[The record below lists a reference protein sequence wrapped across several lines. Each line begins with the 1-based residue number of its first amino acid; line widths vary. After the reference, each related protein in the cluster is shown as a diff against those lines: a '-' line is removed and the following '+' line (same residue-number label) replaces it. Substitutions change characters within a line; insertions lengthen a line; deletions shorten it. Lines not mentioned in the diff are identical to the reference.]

1 MVICCHNQAV
11 DASQT
16 QARDMKLRLL
26 LALNF
31 FFFFHFTLCDDQAP
45 KKELPFKL

>member
-31 FFFFHFTLCDDQAP
+31 FFFSLYAVRRSGTQKGIAV
-45 KKELPFKL
+45 